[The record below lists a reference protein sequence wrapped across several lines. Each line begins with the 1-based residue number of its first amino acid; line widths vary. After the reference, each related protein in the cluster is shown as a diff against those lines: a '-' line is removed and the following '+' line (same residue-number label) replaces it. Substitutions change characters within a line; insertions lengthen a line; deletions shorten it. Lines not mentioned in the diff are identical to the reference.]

1 MANLK
6 PKHMTTL
13 TQTLIKFGY
22 YQKIMG
28 IIMIALGIPML
39 IFGKSVGTSHML
51 MTGLFVLLTAFD
63 KNQDERSVSL
73 KTTSIFVAFI
83 FAYTI
88 KMVSS
93 ELFRFHVIPMELTE
107 INHFIILV
115 LGLTAIFY
123 YLRLY
128 FTD

>member
-1 MANLK
+1 
-6 PKHMTTL
+6 MTTL

-63 KNQDERSVSL
+63 KKQDERSLSL
-73 KTTSIFVAFI
+73 KTSSIFVAFI
-83 FAYTI
+83 FAYVLKI
-88 KMVSS
+88 VSA
-93 ELFRFHVIPMELTE
+93 ELFRFHIIPMELTE

-115 LGLTAIFY
+115 LGLTNIFY
-123 YLRLY
+123 YFRLY

>member
-1 MANLK
+1 
-6 PKHMTTL
+6 MTTL

-88 KMVSS
+88 KMVSA